1 MMELP
6 LVLIAGVLGSSHCLG
21 MCGPFALT
29 IGAESKNA
37 TTNLRRQ
44 LVYSLGRI
52 FTYAT
57 FGAFAGFAGRY
68 LHEHTPAL
76 VNIAALLAVVAGLF
90 LLYQGL
96 LAARVIRRA
105 VPASPHSLCSGEFL
119 RTFLRTPGLQ
129 NVFLAGLFTGLLPC
143 GLVYGFVALAA
154 SSGNLLRGATMM
166 AVFGVG
172 TVPVMVLAGC
182 GASVLSL
189 TARKHLF
196 RVAAWCV
203 VVTGVVSIV
212 RGFGFLE
219 LFGGTGCPMCQ

>member
-6 LVLIAGVLGSSHCLG
+6 LVLLAGVLGSSHCLG
-21 MCGPFALT
+21 MCAPFALT
-29 IGAESKNA
+29 IGAEAKSLS
-37 TTNLRRQ
+37 TNLGRQ
-44 LVYSLGRI
+44 LVYSAGRI

-57 FGAFAGFAGRY
+57 VGAVAGYAGRY
-68 LHEHTPAL
+68 LHETAPAL
-76 VNIAALLAVVAGLF
+76 VNIAAILAVVAGVL

-96 LAARVIRRA
+96 LAARVLRRR
-105 VPASPHSLCSGEFL
+105 VPSGTNVLCSGEFL

-129 NVFLAGLFTGLLPC
+129 NVFLAGLFTGMLPC

-154 SSGNLLRGATMM
+154 SSGDLLMGAALM

-172 TVPVMVLAGC
+172 TIPVMVLAGC
-182 GASVLSL
+182 GGSVLSM

-196 RVAAWCV
+196 RLAAWCV
-203 VVTGVVSIV
+203 VFTGVVSIV

-219 LFGGTGCPMCQ
+219 VFGGGGCPMCP